1 MKETVLLPLK
11 RWFSESAN
19 IFLVISTLAILGFL
33 FIIPVSWGL
42 DEQMHAARVYQIADG
57 GMYPTAN
64 HEEKQYG
71 GVISK
76 NLVDS
81 LNNGWQTSNEAMRDM
96 QFYDQGRVDLSNE
109 VQTQQL
115 DSRSIEGE
123 KIYYEFGPT
132 GPYAPVLYLPSAI
145 GMKIA
150 MTADL
155 SVGSAVFLARLMQAS
170 AYIGL
175 VYVALRL
182 LKKHRVQW
190 LLFVVAVLP
199 ASLYQAATL
208 NADAITNGFVMLFIA
223 VILQLCLQRVKMTT
237 TQTWL
242 LVGSSLALMFT
253 KPSFAIFL
261 ALVWL
266 IPATRFTSKRWRLWL
281 QVALPVACAVLFI
294 IISVK
299 GLMYSAASHVY
310 FPDALAEKIS
320 LSGQIG
326 YVLSHPVEFAV
337 IFLKTIV
344 MNTSEWYQSLI
355 GLMGYNRVATPYPM
369 LLLASVTLTI
379 AVLNVDKIPRRFLWA
394 LFGVGI
400 ISILSIMFLLYGTFN
415 KVGEVIIAG
424 VQGRYF
430 IPCLLVI
437 GVGAGGLLSQFV
449 SVKVKQPY
457 IVFALPAAI
466 VAFGSLVAYGMAV
479 F

>member
-1 MKETVLLPLK
+1 MCFFCFASFSASLKRKKGAVNSTIMKETVLLPLK

-344 MNTSEWYQSLI
+344 
-355 GLMGYNRVATPYPM
+355 
-369 LLLASVTLTI
+369 
-379 AVLNVDKIPRRFLWA
+379 
-394 LFGVGI
+394 
-400 ISILSIMFLLYGTFN
+400 
-415 KVGEVIIAG
+415 KV
-424 VQGRYF
+424 
-430 IPCLLVI
+430 
-437 GVGAGGLLSQFV
+437 S
-449 SVKVKQPY
+449 
-457 IVFALPAAI
+457 
-466 VAFGSLVAYGMAV
+466 
-479 F
+479 